1 MTGRTSL
8 ARLVALSVAWAIAV
22 GSSIAVMAISSAVE
36 STSGDG
42 ADPDTFAVTIAVL
55 TLITSSVGWFL
66 VARRPGNL
74 VGLLLATGSTLLS
87 WAFIGYGVAVVR
99 VVSHGP
105 DDPLGALAS
114 VIGQALIV
122 PAIFLTFVVSV
133 ILFPDGRL
141 PGATWRWPFRAIV
154 LAIVI
159 STMLGVAGPWEP
171 EAGLPPNPVALPLP
185 LWVSALAGGL
195 GGLGLIVGLAMGAAA
210 ILVRFRRSTGI
221 ERAQVKWLLAAL
233 GVATLVFPLSWVT
246 DIGPDEGGLVDI
258 LSILAMSLVPLAILV
273 AILRYRLY
281 DIDRIVS
288 RTVSWALIS
297 GGLLAIF
304 AAMVIGLQAALDDVT
319 QGATAAIAV
328 STLVAAALFQPVRR
342 RVQRAVDRRFDR
354 ARFDAE
360 RLAAV
365 FAERTRNE
373 VDVDRLLG
381 GLTETTDVAVRPAR
395 AGVWLRPRPT
405 TATVTTPGVIH
416 GS

>member
-133 ILFPDGRL
+133 IRFPDGRL

-159 STMLGVAGPWEP
+159 STVLGVASPWEP
-171 EAGLPPNPVALPLP
+171 E
-185 LWVSALAGGL
+185 
-195 GGLGLIVGLAMGAAA
+195 AA

-319 QGATAAIAV
+319 QGATVAIAV